1 MQEDAKKE
9 DLVDVGEEE
18 GADINLDNEQTKEK
32 EDEKLE
38 VVQDDNQSDDSSE
51 KSSEQLDVQGKK
63 TPEEQK
69 KKENELEQYSESVQK
84 RIAKLTRKMR
94 EAERQRQEAISFA
107 EAMKTQKEKAES
119 RFAHLDKDYMNEFE
133 SRVKTSLDAAKIAL
147 KTAIDS
153 GDVDAQVAAQQQIAS
168 LTMDSARLQSLKS
181 AQAQVKENVRRVPE
195 VTITPQ
201 QTQGQDGVETD
212 PKAEAWATKNAWFGN
227 DSAMT
232 YTAFDIH
239 NKLVKEE
246 GYNPKSDEY
255 YAEIDKRIRLEFPHK
270 FGKMESN
277 TTEREVKPTQTVAS
291 ARRPAT
297 TGRKKTVRLT
307 PSQVAIAKKLGVPL
321 EDYARQLQLT
331 KEV

>member
-1 MQEDAKKE
+1 MPDENKKE
-9 DLVDVGEEE
+9 DLVDVGEQE
-18 GADINLDNEQTKEK
+18 GADVNLDAEQTKEK

-38 VVQDDNQSDDSSE
+38 VVQDDNQPADTPE
-51 KSSEQLDVQGKK
+51 KSSEQSDVQNNQKQK
-63 TPEEQK
+63 TE
-69 KKENELEQYSESVQK
+69 KKEDELEEYSESVK
-84 RIAKLTRKMR
+84 RRIAKLTRKMR
-94 EAERQRQEAISFA
+94 EAERQRQEAITFA
-107 EAMKTQKEKAES
+107 QSMKTQKEKAEA

-133 SRVKTSLDAAKIAL
+133 SRVKTSLDSAKIAL
-147 KTAIDS
+147 KNAIDS

-168 LTMDSARLQSLKS
+168 LTMDSARLQTLKS
-181 AQAQVKENVRRVPE
+181 AQAQVKETPKE
-195 VTITPQ
+195 VNITPQ
-201 QTQGQDGVETD
+201 RQEEQVDAD
-212 PKAEAWATKNAWFGN
+212 PKAESWASKNTWFGN

-239 NKLVKEE
+239 NKLVREE
-246 GYNPKSDEY
+246 GYDPKSDEY
-255 YAEIDKRIRLEFPHK
+255 YAEIDRRIRLEFPHK
-270 FGKMESN
+270 FGKIESN

>member
-1 MQEDAKKE
+1 MPDENKKE
-9 DLVDVGEEE
+9 DLVDVGEQE
-18 GADINLDNEQTKEK
+18 GADINLDSEQTKEK

-38 VVQDDNQSDDSSE
+38 VVQDDNQSADTPE
-51 KSSEQLDVQGKK
+51 KSSEQSDVQGDQKQK
-63 TPEEQK
+63 TE
-69 KKENELEQYSESVQK
+69 KKEDELEQYSDSVK
-84 RIAKLTRKMR
+84 RRIAKLTRKMR
-94 EAERQRQEAISFA
+94 EAERQRQEAITFA
-107 EAMKTQKEKAES
+107 QSMKTQKEKAEA

-133 SRVKTSLDAAKIAL
+133 SRVKTSLDSAKIAL
-147 KTAIDS
+147 KNAIDS

-168 LTMDSARLQSLKS
+168 LTMDSARLQTLKS
-181 AQAQVKENVRRVPE
+181 AQTQVKETPKE
-195 VTITPQ
+195 VNITPQ
-201 QTQGQDGVETD
+201 RQEEQVDAD

-239 NKLVKEE
+239 NKLVREE
-246 GYNPKSDEY
+246 GYDPKSDEY

-270 FGKMESN
+270 FDKVESI

>member
-1 MQEDAKKE
+1 MPDENKKE
-9 DLVDVGEEE
+9 DLVDVGEQE
-18 GADINLDNEQTKEK
+18 GADINLDAEQTKEK

-38 VVQDDNQSDDSSE
+38 VVQDDNQPADTPE
-51 KSSEQLDVQGKK
+51 KSSEQSDVQNDQKQK
-63 TPEEQK
+63 TE
-69 KKENELEQYSESVQK
+69 KKEDELEQYSDSVK
-84 RIAKLTRKMR
+84 RRIAKLTRKMR
-94 EAERQRQEAISFA
+94 EAERQRQEAITFA
-107 EAMKTQKEKAES
+107 QSMKTQKEKAEA

-133 SRVKTSLDAAKIAL
+133 SRVKTSLDSAKIAL
-147 KTAIDS
+147 KNAIDS

-168 LTMDSARLQSLKS
+168 LTMDSARLQTLKS
-181 AQAQVKENVRRVPE
+181 AQAQVKETPKE
-195 VTITPQ
+195 VNITPQ
-201 QTQGQDGVETD
+201 RQEEQVDAD
-212 PKAEAWATKNAWFGN
+212 PKAESWASKNTWFGN

-239 NKLVKEE
+239 NKLVREE
-246 GYNPKSDEY
+246 GYDPKSDEY
-255 YAEIDKRIRLEFPHK
+255 YAEIDRRIRLEFPHK
-270 FGKMESN
+270 FGKIESN

>member
-1 MQEDAKKE
+1 
-9 DLVDVGEEE
+9 
-18 GADINLDNEQTKEK
+18 
-32 EDEKLE
+32 
-38 VVQDDNQSDDSSE
+38 
-51 KSSEQLDVQGKK
+51 
-63 TPEEQK
+63 
-69 KKENELEQYSESVQK
+69 
-84 RIAKLTRKMR
+84 MR

-107 EAMKTQKEKAES
+107 EAMKTQKEKAEA

-133 SRVKTSLDAAKIAL
+133 SRVKTSLDSAKIAL
-147 KTAIDS
+147 KNAIDS

-168 LTMDSARLQSLKS
+168 LTMDSARLQTLKS
-181 AQAQVKENVRRVPE
+181 AQTQVKETPKE
-195 VTITPQ
+195 VNITPQ
-201 QTQGQDGVETD
+201 RQEEQVDAD

-239 NKLVKEE
+239 NKLVREE
-246 GYNPKSDEY
+246 GYDPKSDEY

-270 FGKMESN
+270 FDKVESI

>member
-1 MQEDAKKE
+1 MPDENKKE
-9 DLVDVGEEE
+9 DLVDVGEQE
-18 GADINLDNEQTKEK
+18 GADINLDAEQTKEK

-38 VVQDDNQSDDSSE
+38 VVQDDNQPADTPE
-51 KSSEQLDVQGKK
+51 KSSEQSDVQSDQKQK
-63 TPEEQK
+63 TE
-69 KKENELEQYSESVQK
+69 KKEDELEQYSDSVK
-84 RIAKLTRKMR
+84 RRIAKLTRKMR
-94 EAERQRQEAISFA
+94 EAERQRQEAITFA
-107 EAMKTQKEKAES
+107 QSMKTQKEKAEA

-133 SRVKTSLDAAKIAL
+133 SRVKTSLDSAKIAL
-147 KTAIDS
+147 KNAIDS

-168 LTMDSARLQSLKS
+168 LTMDSARLQTLKS
-181 AQAQVKENVRRVPE
+181 AQAQVKETPKE
-195 VTITPQ
+195 VNITPQ
-201 QTQGQDGVETD
+201 RQEEQVDAD
-212 PKAEAWATKNAWFGN
+212 PKAESWASKNTWFGN

-239 NKLVKEE
+239 NKLVREE
-246 GYNPKSDEY
+246 GYDPKSDEY
-255 YAEIDKRIRLEFPHK
+255 YAEIDRRIRLEFPHK
-270 FGKMESN
+270 FGKIESN

>member
-1 MQEDAKKE
+1 MPDENKKE

-18 GADINLDNEQTKEK
+18 GADINLDAEQTKEK

-38 VVQDDNQSDDSSE
+38 VVQDDNQSADTPE
-51 KSSEQLDVQGKK
+51 KSSEQSDVQSDQKQK
-63 TPEEQK
+63 TE
-69 KKENELEQYSESVQK
+69 KKEDELEQYSDSVK
-84 RIAKLTRKMR
+84 RRIAKLTRKMR
-94 EAERQRQEAISFA
+94 EAERQRQEAITFA
-107 EAMKTQKEKAES
+107 QSMKTQKEKAEA

-133 SRVKTSLDAAKIAL
+133 SRVKTSLDSAKIAL
-147 KTAIDS
+147 KNAIDS

-168 LTMDSARLQSLKS
+168 LTMDSARLQTLKS
-181 AQAQVKENVRRVPE
+181 AQAQVKETPKE
-195 VTITPQ
+195 VNITPQ
-201 QTQGQDGVETD
+201 RQEEQVDAD
-212 PKAEAWATKNAWFGN
+212 PKAESWASKNTWFGN

-239 NKLVKEE
+239 NKLVREE
-246 GYNPKSDEY
+246 GYDPKSDEY
-255 YAEIDKRIRLEFPHK
+255 YAEIDRRIRLEFPHK
-270 FGKMESN
+270 FGKIESN

>member
-1 MQEDAKKE
+1 MPDENKKE
-9 DLVDVGEEE
+9 DLVDVGEQE
-18 GADINLDNEQTKEK
+18 GADINLDAEQTKEK

-38 VVQDDNQSDDSSE
+38 VVQDDNQSADTPE
-51 KSSEQLDVQGKK
+51 KSSEQSDVQNDQKQK
-63 TPEEQK
+63 TE
-69 KKENELEQYSESVQK
+69 KKEDELEQYSDSVK
-84 RIAKLTRKMR
+84 RRIAKLTRKMR
-94 EAERQRQEAISFA
+94 EAERQRQEAITFA
-107 EAMKTQKEKAES
+107 QSMKTQKEKAEA

-133 SRVKTSLDAAKIAL
+133 SRVKTSLDSAKIAL
-147 KTAIDS
+147 KNAIDS

-168 LTMDSARLQSLKS
+168 LTMDSARLQTLKS
-181 AQAQVKENVRRVPE
+181 AQAQVKETPKE
-195 VTITPQ
+195 VNITPQ
-201 QTQGQDGVETD
+201 RQEEQVDAD
-212 PKAEAWATKNAWFGN
+212 PKAESWASKNTWFGN

-239 NKLVKEE
+239 NKLVREE
-246 GYNPKSDEY
+246 GYDPKSDEY
-255 YAEIDKRIRLEFPHK
+255 YAEIDRRIRLEFPHK
-270 FGKMESN
+270 FGKIESN